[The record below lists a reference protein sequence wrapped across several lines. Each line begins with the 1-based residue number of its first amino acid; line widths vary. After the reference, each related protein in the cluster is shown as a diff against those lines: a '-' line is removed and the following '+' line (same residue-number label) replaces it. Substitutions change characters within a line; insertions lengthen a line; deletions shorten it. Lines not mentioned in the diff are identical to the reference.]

1 VKTARLL
8 YPLLAIA
15 FLAAG
20 CGSGPPSTESVVRAW
35 SQALNEDDNNTAADL
50 FAPNARVVQGGTI
63 LRLKTHQDAVEWNAA
78 LPCSG
83 LITSIHSRGQIVT
96 ATFRLADR
104 PNSRCDGPG
113 KRVTAIFRVVDEKI
127 VLWHQTVREGPEGPS
142 V

>member
-1 VKTARLL
+1 MKTACLL

-20 CGSGPPSTESVVRAW
+20 CPAANCSGSMRSAGRF
-35 SQALNEDDNNTAADL
+35 D
-50 FAPNARVVQGGTI
+50 
-63 LRLKTHQDAVEWNAA
+63 WNAG

-83 LITSIHSRGQIVT
+83 LITSIHSHGQIVT

-104 PNSRCDGPG
+104 PKSRCDGPG
-113 KRVTAIFRVVDEKI
+113 KRVTAIFRVVDGKI